1 MFMTSDVLMKV
12 ICLLIIMVTSCCVVG
27 CTNRREKGCTLSF
40 HRFPMKNS
48 ELLQKWIK
56 AVSRQNW
63 YPNEDTFVCSV
74 HFTDDCYN
82 VTAQRSRLKKD
93 AFPSIFPKEYPSYM
107 QNQKKEKQKSPKK
120 RKLVDVQPRK
130 AVPSPSKLRRT
141 VQLDHPYGTKEQV
154 IDNQV
159 SKLKRKVDSMRKK
172 VKRRDKKIQNMVDL
186 LKHLK
191 KKQLIAD
198 YEHILITENFGS
210 IAEEL
215 FQNQSLNSRKLTT
228 FAHRY
233 SDITKQIAMTLHYYS
248 PKAYEFVRKIL
259 KLPHSSSIKHWATS
273 VDCEPGYL
281 TNVIQV
287 IGQLAKKKVWM
298 KDVVL
303 VVDAMSIHKMT
314 IYDKNRKSFVGLVD
328 YGTAVPEA
336 DATEATEALVF
347 MIVGLTGN

>member
-1 MFMTSDVLMKV
+1 
-12 ICLLIIMVTSCCVVG
+12 MVTSCCVVG

-93 AFPSIFPKEYPSYM
+93 AFPSIFPKSTHPTCKIRKR
-107 QNQKKEKQKSPKK
+107 KKRKSPKK

-159 SKLKRKVDSMRKK
+159 SKLKRKVDSIRKK

-186 LKHLK
+186 LKPLEK
-191 KKQLIAD
+191 
-198 YEHILITENFGS
+198 E
-210 IAEEL
+210 
-215 FQNQSLNSRKLTT
+215 TT
-228 FAHRY
+228 
-233 SDITKQIAMTLHYYS
+233 
-248 PKAYEFVRKIL
+248 
-259 KLPHSSSIKHWATS
+259 
-273 VDCEPGYL
+273 DC
-281 TNVIQV
+281 
-287 IGQLAKKKVWM
+287 
-298 KDVVL
+298 
-303 VVDAMSIHKMT
+303 
-314 IYDKNRKSFVGLVD
+314 
-328 YGTAVPEA
+328 
-336 DATEATEALVF
+336 
-347 MIVGLTGN
+347 